1 MRRLVKKSIKKRVNA
16 ESYQAPALKKG
27 LEVLEFL
34 SGQAEPYAISE
45 LARALGKSRNEI
57 YRMVMVLEQL
67 GYLSRTESDRFALTR
82 KLFDVAMGSPPQRN
96 LLVHALPEMQRLA
109 ETTWQSC
116 HLTVASGSDIV
127 VVARVESPDT
137 EVFSVRVGHRRPLNQ
152 SASGPVLYAYQTPA
166 RRAAWQEMLSSEN
179 DRQLWA
185 ALDHEAQSIREM
197 GFYLTPS
204 KYVDAVTDI
213 AAPITEGKS
222 ETAIAVLV
230 MPYIGGRSAKLSL
243 TQAAAATSQ
252 AARRIS
258 QEL

>member
-1 MRRLVKKSIKKRVNA
+1 MNRRTKTKA

-34 SGQAEPYAISE
+34 AGQTDPHAVSE

-57 YRMVMVLEQL
+57 YRMVIVLAQL
-67 GYLSRTESDRFALTR
+67 GYLARTAGDRFELTR
-82 KLFDVAMGSPPQRN
+82 KLFDVAMRAPPQRN

-109 ETTWQSC
+109 EATSQSC
-116 HLTVASGSDIV
+116 HLTVASGPDIV

-166 RRAAWQEMLSSEN
+166 RRTAWQKMLAGEK
-179 DRQLWA
+179 DRKLWA
-185 ALDHEAQSIREM
+185 AIAQESQSIRDM
-197 GFYLTPS
+197 GFYLSPS

-213 AAPITEGKS
+213 ATPITEGKS
-222 ETAIAVLV
+222 EIAVAALV

-243 TQAAAATSQ
+243 TQAAAATRQ

-258 QEL
+258 QEM

>member
-1 MRRLVKKSIKKRVNA
+1 MVRLVKKSVNA

-34 SGQAEPYAISE
+34 AGQAEPYAVSE

-57 YRMVMVLEQL
+57 YRMVIVLEQL
-67 GYLSRTESDRFALTR
+67 GYLIRSDADRFALTR
-82 KLFDVAMGSPPQRN
+82 KLFDVAMRAPPQRN

-109 ETTWQSC
+109 EATSQSC
-116 HLTVASGSDIV
+116 HLTVASGADIV

-152 SASGPVLYAYQTPA
+152 SASGPVLFAYQTA
-166 RRAAWQEMLSSEN
+166 TRRAAWQALLSTDK
-179 DRQLWA
+179 DRKLWSA
-185 ALDHEAQSIREM
+185 IEHEVQSIREL
-197 GFYLTPS
+197 GFYLSPS

-213 AAPITEGKS
+213 AAPITEGRS
-222 ETAIAVLV
+222 GMAIATLV

-243 TQAAAATSQ
+243 TQAATAIRQ
-252 AARRIS
+252 AAAKIS
-258 QEL
+258 HEL

>member
-1 MRRLVKKSIKKRVNA
+1 MKN

-67 GYLSRTESDRFALTR
+67 GYLSRTEGDRFALTR
-82 KLFDVAMGSPPQRN
+82 KLFDVAMRAPPQRN

-109 ETTWQSC
+109 EATSQSC

-137 EVFSVRVGHRRPLNQ
+137 DVFSVRVGHRRPLNQ
-152 SASGPVLYAYQTPA
+152 SASGPVLYTYQSA
-166 RRAAWQEMLSSEN
+166 AQRATWQQLLGSEK
-179 DRQLWA
+179 DRKLWA
-185 ALDHEAQSIREM
+185 AIEHDMPSIRKK
-197 GFYLTPS
+197 GFHLTPS
-204 KYVDAVTDI
+204 KFVDAVTDI
-213 AAPITEGKS
+213 AAPITEGRGDV
-222 ETAIAVLV
+222 ALAALV
-230 MPYIGGRSAKLSL
+230 MPYIGGRSAKLRL
-243 TQAAAATSQ
+243 AQAAAATRQ

-258 QEL
+258 HQL

>member
-1 MRRLVKKSIKKRVNA
+1 MKRGTNPKT

-34 SGQAEPYAISE
+34 SGQAEPYTVSE
-45 LARALGKSRNEI
+45 LARALCKSRNEI
-57 YRMVMVLEQL
+57 YRMVIVLEEL
-67 GYLSRTESDRFALTR
+67 GYLMRTDGDRFALTR
-82 KLFDVAMGSPPQRN
+82 KLFDVAMRAAPQRN
-96 LLVHALPEMQRLA
+96 LLVHALPEMHRLA
-109 ETTWQSC
+109 EATSQSC

-152 SASGPVLYAYQTPA
+152 SASGPVLYAYQTAA
-166 RRAAWQEMLSSEN
+166 RRAAWREMLASDE
-179 DRQLWA
+179 DRKSWIA
-185 ALDHEAQSIREM
+185 IEHETQSIRDT

-213 AAPITEGKS
+213 AAAITEGKS

-243 TQAAAATSQ
+243 TQAAAATWQ

>member
-1 MRRLVKKSIKKRVNA
+1 MVRLVKKSTNA

-34 SGQAEPYAISE
+34 AGQAEPYAVSE

-57 YRMVMVLEQL
+57 YRMVIVLEQL
-67 GYLSRTESDRFALTR
+67 GYLARTDADRFTLTH
-82 KLFDVAMGSPPQRN
+82 KLFDIAMRAPPQRN

-109 ETTWQSC
+109 EATSQSC
-116 HLTVASGSDIV
+116 HLTVASGADIV
-127 VVARVESPDT
+127 VVARIESPDT

-152 SASGPVLYAYQTPA
+152 SASGPVLFAYQSAA
-166 RRAAWQEMLSSEN
+166 RRAAWQALLSSDK
-179 DRQLWA
+179 DRKLWA
-185 ALDHEAQSIREM
+185 AIEHDVQSIRDM
-197 GFYLTPS
+197 GFYLSPS

-222 ETAIAVLV
+222 ETAIATLV

-243 TQAAAATSQ
+243 TQAATATRQ
-252 AARRIS
+252 AARKIS
-258 QEL
+258 HGL

>member
-1 MRRLVKKSIKKRVNA
+1 MSSKVMKKKRA
-16 ESYQAPALKKG
+16 PSDSYQAPALKKG

-34 SGQAEPYAISE
+34 SGQPEPHAVSE

-67 GYLSRTESDRFALTR
+67 GYLARTEGDRFALTR
-82 KLFDVAMGSPPQRN
+82 KLFDVAMRAPPQPN
-96 LLVHALPEMQRLA
+96 LLVHALPQMQHLA
-109 ETTWQSC
+109 ETTSQSC

-152 SASGPVLYAYQTPA
+152 SASGPVLFAYQSA
-166 RRAAWQEMLSSEN
+166 SRQAAWQALLSSDK
-179 DRQLWA
+179 DRKLWA
-185 ALDHEAQSIREM
+185 AIEHEVASIRDM
-197 GFYLTPS
+197 GFYLSPS
-204 KYVDAVTDI
+204 RYVDAVTDI
-213 AAPITEGKS
+213 AAPITEGKG
-222 ETAIAVLV
+222 EMAIAALV

-243 TQAAAATSQ
+243 TQAAAATRQ
-252 AARRIS
+252 TAQRIS

>member
-1 MRRLVKKSIKKRVNA
+1 MPGKKPIKRA
-16 ESYQAPALKKG
+16 ATAGYQAPALKKG

-34 SGQAEPYAISE
+34 AERPQPHAVSE

-67 GYLSRTESDRFALTR
+67 GYLSRSDADRFTLTR
-82 KLFDVAMGSPPQRN
+82 KLFDVAMRAPPQRN

-109 ETTWQSC
+109 EAASQSC
-116 HLTVASGSDIV
+116 HLSVASGSDIV

-152 SASGPVLYAYQTPA
+152 SASGPVLFAYETA
-166 RRAAWQEMLSSEN
+166 NRRAAWQAMLNSDK
-179 DRQLWA
+179 DRKLWTA
-185 ALDHEAQSIREM
+185 VEREIPTIRAL
-197 GFYLTPS
+197 GFHLSPS
-204 KYVDAVTDI
+204 TYVDAVTDI
-213 AAPITEGKS
+213 AAPITEGRS
-222 ETAIAVLV
+222 EVAIAALV

-243 TQAAAATSQ
+243 IQATTVTRQ

>member
-1 MRRLVKKSIKKRVNA
+1 MSRKPKKKRA
-16 ESYQAPALKKG
+16 SPAGYQAPALKKG

-34 SGQAEPYAISE
+34 AGQSEPYAVSE

-67 GYLSRTESDRFALTR
+67 GYLARTHADRLELTR
-82 KLFDVAMGSPPQRN
+82 KLFDIAMQAPPQRN

-109 ETTWQSC
+109 EATSQSC

-152 SASGPVLYAYQTPA
+152 SASGPVLFAYQTA
-166 RRAAWQEMLSSEN
+166 SRRAAWQALLSTDK
-179 DRQLWA
+179 DRKLWA
-185 ALDHEAQSIREM
+185 AIEEGVPSIREI
-197 GFYLTPS
+197 GFHLTPS
-204 KYVDAVTDI
+204 PYVDAVTDV

-222 ETAIAVLV
+222 EIAIAALV

-243 TQAAAATSQ
+243 TQAAAAIRE

-258 QEL
+258 EEL

>member
-1 MRRLVKKSIKKRVNA
+1 MKKRVNHD
-16 ESYQAPALKKG
+16 SYQAPALKKG

-34 SGQAEPYAISE
+34 SGQAEPYAVSD

-67 GYLSRTESDRFALTR
+67 GYVARTQGDRFALTH
-82 KLFDVAMGSPPQRN
+82 KLFDVAMRAPPQRN

-109 ETTWQSC
+109 DATSQSC

-152 SASGPVLYAYQTPA
+152 SASGPVLFAFQSA
-166 RRAAWQEMLSSEN
+166 SRQAAWQAMLSSDK
-179 DRQLWA
+179 DRKLWA
-185 ALDHEAQSIREM
+185 ALEHEAQSIRDM
-197 GFYLTPS
+197 GFYATPS

-222 ETAIAVLV
+222 DLAIAALV
-230 MPYIGGRSAKLSL
+230 MPYIGGRSARLSL
-243 TQAAAATSQ
+243 TQAATATRQS
-252 AARRIS
+252 ARRIS

>member
-1 MRRLVKKSIKKRVNA
+1 MVRIVKKSTNA

-34 SGQAEPYAISE
+34 AGQAEPHAVSE

-67 GYLSRTESDRFALTR
+67 GYLARTDADRFTLTH
-82 KLFDVAMGSPPQRN
+82 KLFDVAMRAPPQRN

-109 ETTWQSC
+109 EATSQSC
-116 HLTVASGSDIV
+116 HLTVASGADIV
-127 VVARVESPDT
+127 VVARIESPDT

-152 SASGPVLYAYQTPA
+152 SASGPVLFAYQSAT
-166 RRAAWQEMLSSEN
+166 RRAAWQALLSSDK
-179 DRQLWA
+179 DRKLWA
-185 ALDHEAQSIREM
+185 AIEHDVQSIRDM
-197 GFYLTPS
+197 GFYLSPS

-222 ETAIAVLV
+222 ETAIATLV

-243 TQAAAATSQ
+243 TQAATATRQ
-252 AARRIS
+252 AARKIS
-258 QEL
+258 HEL